1 MTIPG
6 NEAPS
11 AGNLSAI
18 LPLVFAL
25 RFSPATV
32 SAKCKLLLVPQSLAR
47 LPKNVEDGCL
57 RTGGWEG
64 LSLAVSAAVMV
75 TFPAQ
80 RFLHYKN
87 IKGCKS
93 G

>member
-1 MTIPG
+1 M
-6 NEAPS
+6 
-11 AGNLSAI
+11 L
-18 LPLVFAL
+18 
-25 RFSPATV
+25 
-32 SAKCKLLLVPQSLAR
+32 
-47 LPKNVEDGCL
+47 KNP
-57 RTGGWEG
+57 GGWEG
-64 LSLAVSAAVMV
+64 LSLAVSAAVSAAVMV